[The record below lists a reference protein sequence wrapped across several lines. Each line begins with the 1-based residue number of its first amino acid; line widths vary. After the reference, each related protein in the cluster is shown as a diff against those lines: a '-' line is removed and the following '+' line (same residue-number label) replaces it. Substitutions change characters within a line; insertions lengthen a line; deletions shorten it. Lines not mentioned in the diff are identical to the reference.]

1 MISGLNKE
9 FDHRVRLGIMS
20 ILMVQQQ
27 VDFNAMK
34 QALELTDGNLSSH
47 VAALEKAGYVVV
59 DKTFIGKKPRTTY
72 SATQAGKDAFTEHI
86 QALEKIIKM
95 R

>member
-59 DKTFIGKKPRTTY
+59 EKTFIGKKPRTTY